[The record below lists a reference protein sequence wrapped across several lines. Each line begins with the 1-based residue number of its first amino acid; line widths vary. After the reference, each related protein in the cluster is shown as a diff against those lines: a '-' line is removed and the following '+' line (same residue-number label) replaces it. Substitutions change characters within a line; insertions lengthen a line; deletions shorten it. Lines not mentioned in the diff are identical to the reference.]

1 MKIFLLLATTF
12 CVSGISAAVVP
23 KIESEEQNAAI
34 GKKPQQQQA
43 TPAAIARRQLPFSS
57 SLAVTITDS
66 RTLNLNYTTIS
77 TTASPVITTTATAEA
92 EAEAVANPAGLLK
105 SFLPLPPLLPLP
117 PSPTKCTPS
126 SICVD
131 KISICA
137 DFSRKRYGG
146 YVNLSYFTLLFS
158 PFFSRL
164 LLLFVS
170 PVCSFF
176 SPFLLVLFF
185 FYKSPPLSP
194 RKKGGKK
201 KEKSSSKH
209 SDISFFSPTPT
220 PTHQIPTKPTHS
232 PPPPPPPQHH
242 ADTTTITIIIIITT
256 IIHVC
261 IDARIIYEWNGMS

>member
-12 CVSGISAAVVP
+12 CVSGISAAAVP
-23 KIESEEQNAAI
+23 KIESEEQHAAI

-57 SLAVTITDS
+57 SLAVTMTDS

-92 EAEAVANPAGLLK
+92 EAVANPAGLLK

-117 PSPTKCTPS
+117 PPTKCTPS

-146 YVNLSYFTLLFS
+146 YVNLFYFTLIFS
-158 PFFSRL
+158 LFFSRL
-164 LLLFVS
+164 VLPFVS

-176 SPFLLVLFF
+176 FFLF
-185 FYKSPPLSP
+185 
-194 RKKGGKK
+194 
-201 KEKSSSKH
+201 
-209 SDISFFSPTPT
+209 SF
-220 PTHQIPTKPTHS
+220 
-232 PPPPPPPQHH
+232 
-242 ADTTTITIIIIITT
+242 
-256 IIHVC
+256 
-261 IDARIIYEWNGMS
+261 

>member
-12 CVSGISAAVVP
+12 CVSGISAAAVP
-23 KIESEEQNAAI
+23 KIESEEHHAAI
-34 GKKPQQQQA
+34 GKKPQQQQQA

-92 EAEAVANPAGLLK
+92 EAEAEANPAGLLK

-117 PSPTKCTPS
+117 PPTKCTPS

-158 PFFSRL
+158 LSFRL
-164 LLLFVS
+164 VLLFVS
-170 PVCSFF
+170 SVCSFCFLFFLF
-176 SPFLLVLFF
+176 SFQLKNVFFLLL
-185 FYKSPPLSP
+185 L
-194 RKKGGKK
+194 
-201 KEKSSSKH
+201 
-209 SDISFFSPTPT
+209 
-220 PTHQIPTKPTHS
+220 
-232 PPPPPPPQHH
+232 
-242 ADTTTITIIIIITT
+242 
-256 IIHVC
+256 
-261 IDARIIYEWNGMS
+261 

>member
-12 CVSGISAAVVP
+12 CVSGISAAAVP
-23 KIESEEQNAAI
+23 KIESEEQHAAI

-57 SLAVTITDS
+57 SLAVAMTDS

-105 SFLPLPPLLPLP
+105 SFLPLPPLQPLP
-117 PSPTKCTPS
+117 PPTKCTPS

-146 YVNLSYFTLLFS
+146 YVDLSYLTFSSVCFLFRPS
-158 PFFSRL
+158 VPFF
-164 LLLFVS
+164 LF
-170 PVCSFF
+170 F
-176 SPFLLVLFF
+176 LFF
-185 FYKSPPLSP
+185 F
-194 RKKGGKK
+194 
-201 KEKSSSKH
+201 
-209 SDISFFSPTPT
+209 SFSF
-220 PTHQIPTKPTHS
+220 
-232 PPPPPPPQHH
+232 
-242 ADTTTITIIIIITT
+242 
-256 IIHVC
+256 
-261 IDARIIYEWNGMS
+261 

>member
-1 MKIFLLLATTF
+1 MQIFLLLATTF
-12 CVSGISAAVVP
+12 CVSGISAAAVP
-23 KIESEEQNAAI
+23 KIESEEQHAAI
-34 GKKPQQQQA
+34 GKKPQQQQQA

-117 PSPTKCTPS
+117 PPTKCTPS

-146 YVNLSYFTLLFS
+146 YVDLSYFTLLFS
-158 PFFSRL
+158 LFFS
-164 LLLFVS
+164 S
-170 PVCSFF
+170 G
-176 SPFLLVLFF
+176 SPFCFPRLFLFLLFF
-185 FYKSPPLSP
+185 F
-194 RKKGGKK
+194 
-201 KEKSSSKH
+201 
-209 SDISFFSPTPT
+209 F
-220 PTHQIPTKPTHS
+220 
-232 PPPPPPPQHH
+232 
-242 ADTTTITIIIIITT
+242 
-256 IIHVC
+256 
-261 IDARIIYEWNGMS
+261 

>member
-12 CVSGISAAVVP
+12 CVSGISAAAVP
-23 KIESEEQNAAI
+23 KIESEEQHAAI
-34 GKKPQQQQA
+34 GKKPQQQQQA

-57 SLAVTITDS
+57 SLAVTMTDS

-117 PSPTKCTPS
+117 PPTKCTPS

-146 YVNLSYFTLLFS
+146 YVDLSYLTFSSVSFLFPPSILFFLFFLFS
-158 PFFSRL
+158 F
-164 LLLFVS
+164 
-170 PVCSFF
+170 
-176 SPFLLVLFF
+176 
-185 FYKSPPLSP
+185 
-194 RKKGGKK
+194 
-201 KEKSSSKH
+201 
-209 SDISFFSPTPT
+209 
-220 PTHQIPTKPTHS
+220 
-232 PPPPPPPQHH
+232 
-242 ADTTTITIIIIITT
+242 
-256 IIHVC
+256 
-261 IDARIIYEWNGMS
+261 

>member
-12 CVSGISAAVVP
+12 CVSGISAAAVP
-23 KIESEEQNAAI
+23 KIEPEEQHAAI
-34 GKKPQQQQA
+34 GKKPQQQA

-57 SLAVTITDS
+57 SLAVTTSDS

-117 PSPTKCTPS
+117 PPTKCTPS

-146 YVNLSYFTLLFS
+146 YVDLSYFTLLFS
-158 PFFSRL
+158 LSFRL
-164 LLLFVS
+164 VLLFVS
-170 PVCSFF
+170 SVCSFCF
-176 SPFLLVLFF
+176 LFF
-185 FYKSPPLSP
+185 LF
-194 RKKGGKK
+194 
-201 KEKSSSKH
+201 
-209 SDISFFSPTPT
+209 
-220 PTHQIPTKPTHS
+220 
-232 PPPPPPPQHH
+232 
-242 ADTTTITIIIIITT
+242 
-256 IIHVC
+256 
-261 IDARIIYEWNGMS
+261 

>member
-1 MKIFLLLATTF
+1 MKIFLHLATTF
-12 CVSGISAAVVP
+12 CVSGISAAAVP
-23 KIESEEQNAAI
+23 KIEPEEQHAAI
-34 GKKPQQQQA
+34 GKKPQQEQQQA

-158 PFFSRL
+158 PFFFS
-164 LLLFVS
+164 S
-170 PVCSFF
+170 A
-176 SPFLLVLFF
+176 SPFCFPRLFLFPPLFF
-185 FYKSPPLSP
+185 LFYS
-194 RKKGGKK
+194 
-201 KEKSSSKH
+201 
-209 SDISFFSPTPT
+209 
-220 PTHQIPTKPTHS
+220 
-232 PPPPPPPQHH
+232 
-242 ADTTTITIIIIITT
+242 
-256 IIHVC
+256 
-261 IDARIIYEWNGMS
+261 

>member
-12 CVSGISAAVVP
+12 CVSGISAAAVP
-23 KIESEEQNAAI
+23 KIEPEEQHAAI
-34 GKKPQQQQA
+34 GKKPQQQKA

-57 SLAVTITDS
+57 SLAVTTSDS

-146 YVNLSYFTLLFS
+146 YVNLSYFTLRFS
-158 PFFSRL
+158 PFFLVCFSF
-164 LLLFVS
+164 LFPPSV
-170 PVCSFF
+170 PF
-176 SPFLLVLFF
+176 SPFSSCSFLLL
-185 FYKSPPLSP
+185 
-194 RKKGGKK
+194 
-201 KEKSSSKH
+201 
-209 SDISFFSPTPT
+209 
-220 PTHQIPTKPTHS
+220 
-232 PPPPPPPQHH
+232 
-242 ADTTTITIIIIITT
+242 
-256 IIHVC
+256 
-261 IDARIIYEWNGMS
+261 

>member
-12 CVSGISAAVVP
+12 CVSGISAAAVP
-23 KIESEEQNAAI
+23 KIEPEEQHAAI
-34 GKKPQQQQA
+34 GKKPQQQKA

-57 SLAVTITDS
+57 SLAVTTSDS

-77 TTASPVITTTATAEA
+77 TTASPVITTTATAEAEA

-146 YVNLSYFTLLFS
+146 YVDLSYFTLLFS

-176 SPFLLVLFF
+176 FPLFF
-185 FYKSPPLSP
+185 LFFSSSIKAPPSLP
-194 RKKGGKK
+194 PKKKGGKK
-201 KEKSSSKH
+201 KRARQNTPTYHSFPLHLHLHTKSPPNP
-209 SDISFFSPTPT
+209 PTPL
-220 PTHQIPTKPTHS
+220 
-232 PPPPPPPQHH
+232 PPPQHH
-242 ADTTTITIIIIITT
+242 ADTTTITIIITITT
-256 IIHVC
+256 IIPSC

>member
-12 CVSGISAAVVP
+12 CVSGISAAAVP
-23 KIESEEQNAAI
+23 KIEPEEQHAAI
-34 GKKPQQQQA
+34 GRKPQQEQQQA

-77 TTASPVITTTATAEA
+77 TTASPVITTTATA

-146 YVNLSYFTLLFS
+146 YVDLSYFTLPFS

-170 PVCSFF
+170 PVCSLF
-176 SPFLLVLFF
+176 SPFSSCSFLLL
-185 FYKSPPLSP
+185 
-194 RKKGGKK
+194 
-201 KEKSSSKH
+201 
-209 SDISFFSPTPT
+209 
-220 PTHQIPTKPTHS
+220 
-232 PPPPPPPQHH
+232 
-242 ADTTTITIIIIITT
+242 
-256 IIHVC
+256 
-261 IDARIIYEWNGMS
+261 

>member
-12 CVSGISAAVVP
+12 CVSGISAAAVP
-23 KIESEEQNAAI
+23 KIESEEQHAAI

-57 SLAVTITDS
+57 SLAVTMTDS

-105 SFLPLPPLLPLP
+105 SFPPLPPLLPLP
-117 PSPTKCTPS
+117 PPTKCTPS

-158 PFFSRL
+158 LFFLVWFSFLFPPSVPFLRF
-164 LLLFVS
+164 LLF
-170 PVCSFF
+170 F
-176 SPFLLVLFF
+176 
-185 FYKSPPLSP
+185 
-194 RKKGGKK
+194 
-201 KEKSSSKH
+201 
-209 SDISFFSPTPT
+209 
-220 PTHQIPTKPTHS
+220 
-232 PPPPPPPQHH
+232 
-242 ADTTTITIIIIITT
+242 
-256 IIHVC
+256 
-261 IDARIIYEWNGMS
+261 

>member
-12 CVSGISAAVVP
+12 CVSGISAAAVP
-23 KIESEEQNAAI
+23 KIESEEQHAAI

-57 SLAVTITDS
+57 SLAVTTSDS

-77 TTASPVITTTATAEA
+77 TTASPVITTTATAATAAAEA

-117 PSPTKCTPS
+117 PPTKCTPS

-146 YVNLSYFTLLFS
+146 YVDLSYLTFSSVCFLFPPSVPFSFLFFLFS
-158 PFFSRL
+158 F
-164 LLLFVS
+164 
-170 PVCSFF
+170 
-176 SPFLLVLFF
+176 
-185 FYKSPPLSP
+185 
-194 RKKGGKK
+194 
-201 KEKSSSKH
+201 
-209 SDISFFSPTPT
+209 
-220 PTHQIPTKPTHS
+220 
-232 PPPPPPPQHH
+232 
-242 ADTTTITIIIIITT
+242 
-256 IIHVC
+256 
-261 IDARIIYEWNGMS
+261 

>member
-12 CVSGISAAVVP
+12 CVSGISAAAVP
-23 KIESEEQNAAI
+23 KIESEEHHAAI
-34 GKKPQQQQA
+34 GKKPQQQQQA

-92 EAEAVANPAGLLK
+92 TAEAEAEAVANPAGLLK
-105 SFLPLPPLLPLP
+105 SFLPLPPLPPLP
-117 PSPTKCTPS
+117 PTKCTPS

-158 PFFSRL
+158 LSFRL
-164 LLLFVS
+164 VLLFVS
-170 PVCSFF
+170 SVCSFCFLFFLF
-176 SPFLLVLFF
+176 SFQLKNVFFLLL
-185 FYKSPPLSP
+185 L
-194 RKKGGKK
+194 
-201 KEKSSSKH
+201 
-209 SDISFFSPTPT
+209 
-220 PTHQIPTKPTHS
+220 
-232 PPPPPPPQHH
+232 
-242 ADTTTITIIIIITT
+242 
-256 IIHVC
+256 
-261 IDARIIYEWNGMS
+261 

>member
-12 CVSGISAAVVP
+12 CVSGISAAAVP
-23 KIESEEQNAAI
+23 KIESEEHHAAI
-34 GKKPQQQQA
+34 GKKPQQQQQA

-92 EAEAVANPAGLLK
+92 TAEAEAEAEAVANPAGLLK
-105 SFLPLPPLLPLP
+105 SFLPLPPLPPLP
-117 PSPTKCTPS
+117 PTKCTPS

-158 PFFSRL
+158 LSFRL
-164 LLLFVS
+164 VLLFVS
-170 PVCSFF
+170 SVCSFCFLFFLF
-176 SPFLLVLFF
+176 SFQLKNVFFLLL
-185 FYKSPPLSP
+185 L
-194 RKKGGKK
+194 
-201 KEKSSSKH
+201 
-209 SDISFFSPTPT
+209 
-220 PTHQIPTKPTHS
+220 
-232 PPPPPPPQHH
+232 
-242 ADTTTITIIIIITT
+242 
-256 IIHVC
+256 
-261 IDARIIYEWNGMS
+261 

>member
-12 CVSGISAAVVP
+12 CVSGISAAAVP
-23 KIESEEQNAAI
+23 KIESEEQHAAI

-117 PSPTKCTPS
+117 PPTKCTPS

-158 PFFSRL
+158 
-164 LLLFVS
+164 
-170 PVCSFF
+170 
-176 SPFLLVLFF
+176 LFF
-185 FYKSPPLSP
+185 L
-194 RKKGGKK
+194 
-201 KEKSSSKH
+201 
-209 SDISFFSPTPT
+209 
-220 PTHQIPTKPTHS
+220 
-232 PPPPPPPQHH
+232 
-242 ADTTTITIIIIITT
+242 
-256 IIHVC
+256 V
-261 IDARIIYEWNGMS
+261 

>member
-1 MKIFLLLATTF
+1 MKIFILLATTF
-12 CVSGISAAVVP
+12 CVSGISAAAVP
-23 KIESEEQNAAI
+23 KIEPEEQHAAI

-117 PSPTKCTPS
+117 PPTKCTPS

-146 YVNLSYFTLLFS
+146 YVSLSYFTLLFS
-158 PFFSRL
+158 LFFSRL
-164 LLLFVS
+164 VLLFVS

-176 SPFLLVLFF
+176 TFLIF
-185 FYKSPPLSP
+185 
-194 RKKGGKK
+194 
-201 KEKSSSKH
+201 
-209 SDISFFSPTPT
+209 
-220 PTHQIPTKPTHS
+220 
-232 PPPPPPPQHH
+232 
-242 ADTTTITIIIIITT
+242 
-256 IIHVC
+256 
-261 IDARIIYEWNGMS
+261 

>member
-12 CVSGISAAVVP
+12 CVSGISAAAVP
-23 KIESEEQNAAI
+23 KIEPEEQHAAI
-34 GKKPQQQQA
+34 GRKPQQLQQHQQA

-92 EAEAVANPAGLLK
+92 EAEAEAVANPAGLLK
-105 SFLPLPPLLPLP
+105 SVLPLTPLLPLP
-117 PSPTKCTPS
+117 PPTKCTPS

-158 PFFSRL
+158 LFFLRL
-164 LLLFVS
+164 VLLFVS
-170 PVCSFF
+170 PVCSSF
-176 SPFLLVLFF
+176 SPFFSCSLF
-185 FYKSPPLSP
+185 
-194 RKKGGKK
+194 
-201 KEKSSSKH
+201 
-209 SDISFFSPTPT
+209 
-220 PTHQIPTKPTHS
+220 
-232 PPPPPPPQHH
+232 
-242 ADTTTITIIIIITT
+242 
-256 IIHVC
+256 
-261 IDARIIYEWNGMS
+261 N

>member
-12 CVSGISAAVVP
+12 CVSGISAAAVP
-23 KIESEEQNAAI
+23 KIESEEQHAAI

-105 SFLPLPPLLPLP
+105 SFLPLPPLPPLP
-117 PSPTKCTPS
+117 PTKCTPS

-146 YVNLSYFTLLFS
+146 YVDLSYFTLLFS
-158 PFFSRL
+158 LSFRL
-164 LLLFVS
+164 VILFVS
-170 PVCSFF
+170 PVCSSF
-176 SPFLLVLFF
+176 SPF
-185 FYKSPPLSP
+185 
-194 RKKGGKK
+194 
-201 KEKSSSKH
+201 
-209 SDISFFSPTPT
+209 FS
-220 PTHQIPTKPTHS
+220 
-232 PPPPPPPQHH
+232 
-242 ADTTTITIIIIITT
+242 
-256 IIHVC
+256 
-261 IDARIIYEWNGMS
+261 

>member
-12 CVSGISAAVVP
+12 CVSGISAAAVP
-23 KIESEEQNAAI
+23 KIESEEQHAAI

-57 SLAVTITDS
+57 SLAVTMTDS

-92 EAEAVANPAGLLK
+92 EAVAVANPAGLLK
-105 SFLPLPPLLPLP
+105 SFLPLPPLPPLP
-117 PSPTKCTPS
+117 PTKCTPS

-158 PFFSRL
+158 LFFLSSA
-164 LLLFVS
+164 S
-170 PVCSFF
+170 PVCFPRLFLFYFFTFF
-176 SPFLLVLFF
+176 SFELKNVFFLLL
-185 FYKSPPLSP
+185 
-194 RKKGGKK
+194 
-201 KEKSSSKH
+201 
-209 SDISFFSPTPT
+209 
-220 PTHQIPTKPTHS
+220 
-232 PPPPPPPQHH
+232 
-242 ADTTTITIIIIITT
+242 
-256 IIHVC
+256 
-261 IDARIIYEWNGMS
+261 

>member
-12 CVSGISAAVVP
+12 CVSGISAAAVP
-23 KIESEEQNAAI
+23 KIEPEEQHAAV
-34 GKKPQQQQA
+34 GKKPQQQQQA

-92 EAEAVANPAGLLK
+92 EAEAEAVANPAGLLK
-105 SFLPLPPLLPLP
+105 SFLPLPPLPPLP
-117 PSPTKCTPS
+117 PTRCTPS

-158 PFFSRL
+158 LFFLVWFSF
-164 LLLFVS
+164 LFPPSV
-170 PVCSFF
+170 
-176 SPFLLVLFF
+176 PFLLFYFF
-185 FYKSPPLSP
+185 GLKNV
-194 RKKGGKK
+194 
-201 KEKSSSKH
+201 
-209 SDISFFSPTPT
+209 FFLLL
-220 PTHQIPTKPTHS
+220 
-232 PPPPPPPQHH
+232 
-242 ADTTTITIIIIITT
+242 
-256 IIHVC
+256 
-261 IDARIIYEWNGMS
+261 